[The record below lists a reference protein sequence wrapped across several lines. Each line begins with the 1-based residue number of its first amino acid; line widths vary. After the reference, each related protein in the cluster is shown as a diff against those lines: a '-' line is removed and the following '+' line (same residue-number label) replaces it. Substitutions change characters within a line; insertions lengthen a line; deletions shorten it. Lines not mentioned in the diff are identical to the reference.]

1 MSTITADTAEH
12 VERPANVTIGQS
24 EYTPLILRGKEVSA
38 QIRQDCKCEIA
49 ELKSRHG
56 ILPGLAVVRLGS
68 DPASVNYAQRI
79 QDSFGRVG
87 ITVTMVELDETVS
100 RAVFQSELARLNVLP
115 EIAGIL
121 VQQPLPPQIDLETI
135 IGSLDP
141 TRDVDGIHPLNVGRQ
156 MLGLDCYVPATP
168 AGGMAILD
176 YYKIPIEGKRALV
189 IGRSGVVGKPLSQL
203 LLARNATVTVAHSRT
218 TNLPA
223 LVAQA
228 EILAVA
234 VGKPHMIKG
243 DMLWPG
249 SVVLDFGA
257 AMVNDHMTGDVDYEA
272 ALERVGAITPVPGG
286 TGPVTN
292 AMLLKNTVRAIRRS
306 LPYSK

>member
-1 MSTITADTAEH
+1 MSTITAPEAEY
-12 VERPANVTIGQS
+12 VEQTKEGIRDLSQHS
-24 EYTPLILRGKEVSA
+24 PLILSGKDVSA
-38 QIRQDCKCEIA
+38 RIRQECKNEIA
-49 ELKSRHG
+49 ELKTRHG

-79 QDSFGRVG
+79 QDSFGRAG
-87 ITVTMVELDETVS
+87 ITVTMVELEETVS
-100 RAVFQSELARLNVLP
+100 RSIFQSELARLNVLP
-115 EIAGIL
+115 EIAGIII
-121 VQQPLPPQIDLETI
+121 QQPLPTHIDLETI
-135 IGSLDP
+135 IGALDP
-141 TRDVDGIHPLNVGRQ
+141 TKDVDGIHPVNVGRL

-203 LLARNATVTVAHSRT
+203 LLARNATVTVAHSRS
-218 TNLPA
+218 TNLPG
-223 LVAQA
+223 LIAQA

-234 VGKPHMIKG
+234 VGKPHMVKG
-243 DMLWPG
+243 DMVRPG

-257 AMVNDHMTGDVDYEA
+257 AVVNDKMTGDVEYEG
-272 ALERVGAITPVPGG
+272 ALERAGAITPVPGG

-292 AMLLKNTVRAIRRS
+292 AMLLKNTVRAIRRA